1 MTREELNSVFGAAIS
16 LTPGQRAVL
25 QFQDDRSAEC
35 ARVQLYQY
43 KRKYMRLWA
52 KAEDELFFS
61 KESRSGACLLIIE
74 KKKRGFSFFIEE
86 NGVFKE
92 TPLVIKEEV
101 PLEKEFAF
109 EEVEKLEPKQL
120 TLEEAKDFLLECKAF
135 NFEEDEIEESFKT
148 TCPEFSDFKWKEL
161 EK

>member
-16 LTPGQRAVL
+16 LKEGQRAVL

-43 KRKYMRLWA
+43 KRKYMQLWS
-52 KAEDELFFS
+52 KSTDELFFS
-61 KESRSGACLLIIE
+61 KETRDGSCLLVIE

-92 TPLVIKEEV
+92 TPLIIKEEI
-101 PLEKEFAF
+101 PLEKEFSF
-109 EEVEKLEPKQL
+109 EEVEKPVLRQFTE
-120 TLEEAKDFLLECKAF
+120 EEARDFLLECKALSF
-135 NFEEDEIEESFKT
+135 TEEEIEESFKT
-148 TCPEFSDFKWKEL
+148 TCPEFSKEKWKEL